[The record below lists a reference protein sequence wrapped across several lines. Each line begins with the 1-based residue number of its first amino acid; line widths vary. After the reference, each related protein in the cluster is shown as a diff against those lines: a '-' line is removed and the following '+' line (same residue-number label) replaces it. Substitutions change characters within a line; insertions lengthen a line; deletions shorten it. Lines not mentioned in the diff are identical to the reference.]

1 MKKQSILPLLLV
13 LLLGMLLSACT
24 QPEILNPML
33 QPVTFYYRTAET
45 DFSVPDGVIR
55 AEIRDMKQAS
65 FTDEGLIRFYFEN
78 PPLSSDLV
86 SPISP
91 DLSLGGVSRRGSTL
105 ELWLIRSAPSP
116 AEFNDS
122 LSYACLV
129 KTGLALEGISKV
141 RIIVR
146 RPSGAKLEDKEY
158 TENDIVLYDNGEIP
172 ENMEITLYYSDAD
185 YALLR
190 PEKRVI
196 PLLSQEALPEY
207 LLQLLL
213 EAPENSG
220 MCSPLPVGTVIQ
232 GVSLENGLCRVYLN
246 DDFYANLPADEQAQ
260 QLAVLSVVNTL
271 CELEGVNQVQI
282 HAAGWDQDANAR
294 LDLSGSWIP
303 DLGPVGPVRE
313 ELGEFSG
320 TLCLPGLRD
329 NRLHRLVIRGRA
341 RGGES
346 REEALLRTLFSR
358 TAQNGLAAP
367 LSGLP
372 EPLSVSTAGR
382 LCRVELAPGTL
393 PEAPEQ
399 REQLLRVL
407 TATLCSLPDIA
418 SVEFRQEDALLTDP
432 PMSPAPDW
440 FALP

>member
-1 MKKQSILPLLLV
+1 MKKALCALLV
-13 LLLGMLLSACT
+13 LSLLLALSLCACT
-24 QPEILNPML
+24 RRESGSPMT
-33 QPVTFYYRTAET
+33 QPVTFYYRTAKT

-55 AEIRDMKQAS
+55 GELRDLKQES
-65 FTDEGLIRFYFEN
+65 FTDEELFRFYFEN
-78 PPLSSDLV
+78 PPLSSELV
-86 SPISP
+86 SPISA
-91 DLSLGGVSRRGSTL
+91 DLSLSGVSRRGSTL
-105 ELWLIRSAPSP
+105 ELRLVRAAPSP
-116 AEFNDS
+116 SEFNAALTD
-122 LSYACLV
+122 ACLV

-146 RPSGAKLEDKEY
+146 RPSGAKLEDKEF
-158 TENDIVLYDNGEIP
+158 TENEILLYDNGEIP
-172 ENMEITLYYSDAD
+172 ENMEVTLYYAD
-185 YALLR
+185 ENYTLLR
-190 PEKRVI
+190 PEKRSI
-196 PLLSQEALPEY
+196 PLLSQEALRDY

-220 MCSPLPVGTVIQ
+220 MRSPLPVGTVIQ
-232 GVSLENGLCRVYLN
+232 GTSLENGVCRVYLN
-246 DDFYANLPADEQAQ
+246 DDYYANLPADEQAQ
-260 QLAVLSVVNTL
+260 QLAALSIVNTL
-271 CELEGVNQVQI
+271 CELEGISQVQI
-282 HAAGWDQDANAR
+282 HAAGWAPGEGAA
-294 LDLSGSWIP
+294 LDLSGSWSP
-303 DLGPVGPVRE
+303 DLGPVGPVRK

-320 TLCLPGLRD
+320 TLCLPGPEDPRLR
-329 NRLHRLVIRGRA
+329 RLLVRVRA

-407 TATLCSLPDIA
+407 TATLCSLPDID